1 MKQFDAGRLTSH
13 MDLNTTKTQVIERR
27 SKARMKCT
35 YPAMIR
41 GCTSDGK
48 KFEENGTV
56 LNLSA
61 SGAYVLINHMIEV
74 GQELSVKIALPT
86 GSLEWGSSKLA
97 TSGVVVRTEYLSEEV
112 LGIAILF
119 QHYRFL

>member
-1 MKQFDAGRLTSH
+1 MGLYASNNMLP
-13 MDLNTTKTQVIERR
+13 ERR
-27 SKARMKCT
+27 GKPRMQCAYHALVNGHSHNGT
-35 YPAMIR
+35 
-41 GCTSDGK
+41 

-61 SGAYVLINHMIEV
+61 SGAYLLLNHSIED
-74 GQELSVKIALPT
+74 GQDLSVRIAFPT

-97 TSGVVVRTEYLSEEV
+97 TNGIVVRTENLSEGV
-112 LGIAILF
+112 IGIAVMF